1 MFGFKKNKDRLE
13 EKPMKQD
20 TEPKEKMLWEITGEI
35 IDRADQA
42 TIDNWD
48 RNLAEARERL
58 GMENKDRERS
68 ING

>member
-1 MFGFKKNKDRLE
+1 
-13 EKPMKQD
+13 MKQD